1 VVEEDSGSAT
11 GLFETAAAEL
21 SDVLQVLDEVYVVPL
36 HVVTVSNRLD
46 TARVSTVIYTH
57 P

>member
-1 VVEEDSGSAT
+1 MVEEDSGSAT